1 MVFILTIC
9 PAIIA
14 ATYYL
19 KIRKIRLW
27 SIELPVFTIIFLFLI
42 LLCTLA
48 VQYVRSDGIIEV
60 FNDGYFTIQYTV
72 KYMVTSLVFS
82 LLLPHILYLGALLD
96 ETPGKIYKKIRKVS
110 AKNEKN

>member
-1 MVFILTIC
+1 MAFVLTIC

-19 KIRKIRLW
+19 KIRKIRLR
-27 SIELPVFTIIFLFLI
+27 SIEFPVFTVIFLFLI

-72 KYMVTSLVFS
+72 KFMITSLVFS
-82 LLLPHILYLGALLD
+82 LLLPHILYIGVLLD
-96 ETPGKIYKKIRKVS
+96 ELPDKLYGKIRRVTT
-110 AKNEKN
+110 KNEKN